1 MGTYTKRVEAVLRR
15 AREAAMNA
23 KSGYVGSEHILLGIV
38 DEIKGT
44 AVVILSS
51 FFVDIRYIREAIEV
65 KRVTSVGYAGDPL
78 SLFSPGARRVL
89 EFASDFTNGGLIG
102 TELLLLGILKEED
115 GIAYEVLKAGGV
127 TFDRAYSMRNHLA
140 PDVVLDGEV
149 GATKESSGAKVDV
162 PSLHE
167 GPVTGMTLR
176 DWFAGQAEPAMMGN
190 HSTPEEVARQ
200 AYLIADAMLRERD
213 RDNGNSKAEAE
224 LAGYERA
231 LAACYDDRCMALAE
245 GELAAYCKLGV
256 LSKEEGAKWS
266 ERLYVFRKVWLARQK
281 G

>member
-1 MGTYTKRVEAVLRR
+1 MGTYTKRAEAVLRR

-23 KSGYVGSEHILLGIV
+23 KSGFVGPEHILLGIV

-78 SLFSPGARRVL
+78 SLFSSGARRVL
-89 EFASDFTNGGLIG
+89 EFASDLANGGLIG

-115 GIAYEVLKAGGV
+115 GIAYEVLKAGEV
-127 TFDRAYSMRNHLA
+127 TFDRAYSMRNHFT
-140 PDVVLDGEV
+140 PDIVLDGEFAV
-149 GATKESSGAKVDV
+149 TKEV
-162 PSLHE
+162 
-167 GPVTGMTLR
+167 GPMLRPDGGPAFPCSLR

-200 AYLIADAMLRERD
+200 AYMIADAMLRERD
-213 RDNGNSKAEAE
+213 RDNGNPKAEAE

-231 LAACYDDRCMALAE
+231 LAACYDDRLMALAE

-256 LSKEEGAKWS
+256 LSKEEGVKWMD
-266 ERLYVFRKVWLARQK
+266 RLYAFRTAWLARQK
-281 G
+281 R